1 MLIYQSIKPLYL
13 NKGIAAEYLFDYECI
28 KRGIRVS
35 KPICDMP
42 YDRVIDVDGRMIR
55 VQIKSTGTIRRD
67 RKSISY
73 RVALHNGAKQSYGNN
88 IDFFA
93 IYVESK
99 NQWVFI
105 PIELAPNRFTCITE
119 EGKYKDCFNNWNNL
133 K

>member
-1 MLIYQSIKPLYL
+1 M
-13 NKGIAAEYLFDYECI
+13 NKGIAAEYLFDHECI

-55 VQIKSTGTIRRD
+55 VQIKSVGAMRSD
-67 RKSISY
+67 RKTAGY
-73 RVALHNGAKQSYGNN
+73 NVGLYCNGKKSYGNS

-93 IYVESK
+93 VYIEPEFS
-99 NQWVFI
+99 WVFI
-105 PIELAPNRFTCITE
+105 PVSLAPDKFTTITMD
-119 EGKYKDCFNNWNNL
+119 GKYKDCINNWNNL

>member
-1 MLIYQSIKPLYL
+1 M
-13 NKGIAAEYLFDYECI
+13 NKGIAAEYLFDHECI

-55 VQIKSTGTIRRD
+55 VQIKSTGARRSNIKKD
-67 RKSISY
+67 GYNVGLGDGSK
-73 RVALHNGAKQSYGNN
+73 KKYGDA

-93 IYVESK
+93 IYIEAEMA
-99 NQWVFI
+99 WVFI
-105 PIELAPNRFTCITE
+105 PKSLAPERFTCITMD
-119 EGKYKDCFNNWNNL
+119 GKYKDCINNWNNL